1 MALVR
6 VEGGSLSVPQ
16 LVQELSRLIPER
28 WNWQVNQVERN
39 YFVVPFP
46 TKADLQRSVAFGRAD
61 IKEHGVSLLFEEWKE
76 EDEGDELDTIWVRVF
91 RLPTKLQEYPVFW
104 AIGSML
110 GATQAVDM
118 IATIDYSYG
127 RVQVVVLSVERVPRK
142 LDVVIGKRFY
152 VVHLQVEGRDPDPAI
167 DNMEVD
173 DRDND
178 GHDKKGDEGN
188 NNDTDD
194 KGKKINDARSEQHKK
209 KNSLTTTKEQQENGS
224 KVNEAL
230 SVEEADEFGE
240 EFNMM
245 RTSKY
250 PIYFKL

>member
-1 MALVR
+1 
-6 VEGGSLSVPQ
+6 
-16 LVQELSRLIPER
+16 
-28 WNWQVNQVERN
+28 
-39 YFVVPFP
+39 
-46 TKADLQRSVAFGRAD
+46 
-61 IKEHGVSLLFEEWKE
+61 
-76 EDEGDELDTIWVRVF
+76 
-91 RLPTKLQEYPVFW
+91 
-104 AIGSML
+104 ML

-118 IATIDYSYG
+118 IPTIDYSYG

-188 NNDTDD
+188 NNDTND

-230 SVEEADEFGE
+230 SVEEVDEFGE

-250 PIYFKL
+250 PNNVAHSMQAMAAFQATDWASDLHAGMREACGLPTEAIQANGKDQALPQVGLVGPALALQVLASSVEDKQPSLDANGLSGCGDGLDSKVDRADGPMTGESS